1 MKKILLLG
9 DSIRQGY
16 DSYVKIAFEDSAK
29 VYYPA
34 ENCMFSSYILRMLN
48 DWKNFLDTGDDVD
61 VIHWNAGLWDD
72 LVLADGKNH
81 TSIEYYKDN
90 IERICVM
97 IGELFPNAKNIFA
110 TSTPVIEDGF
120 GGFHF
125 RRYNSDTERYNEAAV
140 KIVTDHGGYI
150 NDLYTLLK
158 NSPTEYHSDQ
168 THYYSREGTEIIC
181 NKVISAIE
189 ACGGITAK
197 VLDYEKLFYEAQKVK
212 GI

>member
-9 DSIRQGY
+9 DSIRKGY

-29 VYYPA
+29 VYYPE

-125 RRYNSDTERYNEAAV
+125 RRYNSDTERYNEAAA

-168 THYYSREGTEIIC
+168 THYYSKEGTEIIC

-189 ACGGITAK
+189 ACSGLKAK
-197 VLDYEKLFYEAQKVK
+197 NLDYDKLFYEAQKVK